1 MTELGSFL
9 ATCRARVEPAD
20 IGLPGGGRRRVPGL
34 RREELALLAGI
45 SAEYY
50 QRLEQGRAAHPSDE
64 VLDAI
69 ADVLRLDRVER
80 GHLRALA
87 RPARRAGPSAP
98 KRVRPE
104 LRRMLNLMTAAPALI
119 ITDTFTVLAANPL
132 AQVMFEPLVPLE
144 NLARSLFTDPAA
156 RAFYLD
162 RSEVATAT
170 VAQLHL
176 VLGRYPGDR
185 DALALV
191 DELSSSST
199 EFAALWR
206 SGGVTQR
213 THGSKRFDH
222 PAVGEFAVD
231 YENLELP
238 GDPRHRLVTFLPT
251 TAYPTV
257 LDRLQQLAA
266 HGPSTAEPEVRGLR
280 LIG

>member
-9 ATCRARVEPAD
+9 TTSRARVEPTD
-20 IGLPGGGRRRVPGL
+20 VGLPGGGRRRVQGL
-34 RREELALLAGI
+34 RREELSLLAGI

-50 QRLEQGRAAHPSDE
+50 QRLEQGRASHPSDE

-87 RPARRAGPSAP
+87 RPVRRAAP
-98 KRVRPE
+98 PAQTQVRPE
-104 LRRMLNLMTAAPALI
+104 LRRMLDLMTAAPALI

-132 AQVMFEPLVPLE
+132 AQALFEPLAPME
-144 NLARSLFTDPAA
+144 NLARSLFADPAA
-156 RAFYLD
+156 RKFYLD
-162 RSEVATAT
+162 WSEVAAAT

-176 VLGRYPGDR
+176 VLGRHPGDR
-185 DALALV
+185 EALALV
-191 DELSSSST
+191 AELTGSSS

-206 SGGVTQR
+206 SGGVGQR

-257 LDRLQQLAA
+257 LDRLYQQPAA
-266 HGPSTAEPEVRGLR
+266 TS
-280 LIG
+280 